1 MIIWIASYPK
11 SGNTWVR
18 AFLSAYFYSKNGK
31 FDFDLLDNIKQFPN
45 IKSLSYFVN
54 DFSKPENV
62 TKYWIPAQSKI
73 NLDRKFKFYKTHNAM
88 CIINGNQ
95 FTDKHNTAA
104 VIYVVRDPRNVIT
117 SIANH
122 YELSLSE
129 AFNFFTNKR
138 KIIFA
143 KEGHIASDVE
153 RGNVHFV
160 GDWMDHYKSW
170 TNVNFAP
177 VHVVKYEDLISN
189 AEDTFASILNF
200 LGNIMS
206 VKYEKQKV
214 KTAINTTNFD
224 VLKKNEKKYGFSEAV
239 FSNNNNKKI
248 KFFNLGKRNS
258 WKNLLDSK
266 IEKKVKKAF
275 GLQMEKLGYL

>member
-1 MIIWIASYPK
+1 
-11 SGNTWVR
+11 
-18 AFLSAYFYSKNGK
+18 
-31 FDFDLLDNIKQFPN
+31 
-45 IKSLSYFVN
+45 
-54 DFSKPENV
+54 
-62 TKYWIPAQSKI
+62 
-73 NLDRKFKFYKTHNAM
+73 
-88 CIINGNQ
+88 
-95 FTDKHNTAA
+95 
-104 VIYVVRDPRNVIT
+104 
-117 SIANH
+117 
-122 YELSLSE
+122 
-129 AFNFFTNKR
+129 
-138 KIIFA
+138 
-143 KEGHIASDVE
+143 
-153 RGNVHFV
+153 
-160 GDWMDHYKSW
+160 MDHYKSW

-239 FSNNNNKKI
+239 FSNKNNKKI

-258 WKNLLDSK
+258 WQNLLDLK
-266 IEKKVKKAF
+266 IEKKVKEAF